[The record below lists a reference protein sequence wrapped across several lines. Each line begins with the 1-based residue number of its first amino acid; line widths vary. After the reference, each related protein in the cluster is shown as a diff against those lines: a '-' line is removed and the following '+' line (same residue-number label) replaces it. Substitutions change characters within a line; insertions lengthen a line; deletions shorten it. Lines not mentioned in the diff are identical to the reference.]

1 MKNARPCALRPV
13 VCWLGEEKVW
23 LIVAPAVTDVAGP
36 RITIRPVAGLPLLHV
51 EEPEF
56 TGVRRVLK
64 GTIDRFGGSFV
75 DLYTAQ
81 PFDLDGAPAT
91 GVAFDVRIY
100 DDDDFQIEGLFTHQG
115 GIYWRWLGNSFLYAF
130 VGGAGATVLSILAG
144 YGFAKYRFRGR
155 GTVFGVI
162 LGSIMV
168 PLTALVVPTFML
180 LSQYGLINT
189 PWAVILPS
197 LLSPF
202 GVYLMRVYTQ
212 DAVPDEMLEAARI
225 DGAGEWRTFFQVALP
240 LLKPAIVTVL
250 LLSVVGTW
258 NNFFL
263 PLAVL
268 TDPQLLP
275 VTVGLNRWTALS
287 NAGAGGEQVWNLI
300 TSGAFIS
307 VVPLILS
314 FLFLQRY
321 WQGGLAIG
329 SVK

>member
-1 MKNARPCALRPV
+1 MTETLEKTARPMNAGRSTPLRTARKPRNVIAHLFLVVLVIYFLVPVWWLLIASTKNAPDLFAGTGAL
-13 VCWLGEEKVW
+13 W
-23 LIVAPAVTDVAGP
+23 
-36 RITIRPVAGLPLLHV
+36 
-51 EEPEF
+51 
-56 TGVRRVLK
+56 
-64 GTIDRFGGSFV
+64 FGK
-75 DLYTAQ
+75 
-81 PFDLDGAPAT
+81 
-91 GVAFDVRIY
+91 
-100 DDDDFQIEGLFTHQG
+100 DFNLFANLADLFTYNG
-115 GIYWRWLGNSFLYAF
+115 GEYLQWLGNSVLYA
-130 VGGAGATVLSILAG
+130 VSGGVGATVIAVLAG

-155 GTVFGVI
+155 GAVFTVI
-162 LGSIMV
+162 LGSVMV
-168 PLTALVVPTFML
+168 PLTALVIPTFML
-180 LSQYGLINT
+180 LSQYGIINT

-225 DGAGEWRTFFQVALP
+225 DGAGELRTFFQVALP
-240 LLKPAIVTVL
+240 LLRPAIVTVL

-268 TDPQLLP
+268 TDPDLLP

-300 TSGAFIS
+300 TTGAFVS
-307 VVPLILS
+307 VLPLILS

-321 WQGGLAIG
+321 WQGGLSIG
-329 SVK
+329 SIK

>member
-1 MKNARPCALRPV
+1 MSV
-13 VCWLGEEKVW
+13 F
-23 LIVAPAVTDVAGP
+23 APRADV
-36 RITIRPVAGLPLLHV
+36 RDEPLTTV
-51 EEPEF
+51 
-56 TGVRRVLK
+56 TGVPSRNDRGASDRRRRNGGRRIGSQAFLIILAIYFVFPIWWLVVAATK
-64 GTIDRFGGSFV
+64 NTSGLFGSS
-75 DLYTAQ
+75 
-81 PFDLDGAPAT
+81 PFW
-91 GVAFDVRIY
+91 FDDHFALFENIA
-100 DDDDFQIEGLFTHQG
+100 GLFTHQG
-115 GIYWRWLGNSFLYAF
+115 GIYWRWLANSFVYAF
-130 VGGAGATVLSILAG
+130 AGGIGATVLAILAG

-155 GTVFGVI
+155 GAVFTII
-162 LGSIMV
+162 LGSVMV
-168 PLTALVVPTFML
+168 PLTALVIPTFML
-180 LSQYGLINT
+180 LSQYGIINT

-225 DGAGEWRTFFQVALP
+225 DGAGELRTFFQVALP
-240 LLKPAIVTVL
+240 LLRPAIVTVL

-268 TDPQLLP
+268 TDPDLLP

-300 TSGAFIS
+300 TTGSFVSIL
-307 VVPLILS
+307 PLILS

-329 SVK
+329 SIK

>member
-1 MKNARPCALRPV
+1 MTVFSQRQADLSEPLTTGISTHEVR
-13 VCWLGEEKVW
+13 
-23 LIVAPAVTDVAGP
+23 GP
-36 RITIRPVAGLPLLHV
+36 RQRGKRAGGRRIGSHVFLVILAIYFIIPIWWLFVAATKSNSGLFSSPA
-51 EEPEF
+51 F
-56 TGVRRVLK
+56 W
-64 GTIDRFGGSFV
+64 
-75 DLYTAQ
+75 
-81 PFDLDGAPAT
+81 FDDTFAL
-91 GVAFDVRIY
+91 
-100 DDDDFQIEGLFTHQG
+100 FQNIAGLFTHQG

-130 VGGAGATVLSILAG
+130 SGGIGATILSILAG

-155 GTVFGVI
+155 SAIFTII
-162 LGSIMV
+162 LGSVMV
-168 PLTALVVPTFML
+168 PLTALVIPTFML

-189 PWAVILPS
+189 AWAVILPS

-225 DGAGEWRTFFQVALP
+225 DGAGEIRTFFTVALP

-268 TDPQLLP
+268 TDPNLLP

-307 VVPLILS
+307 VLPLILS

-321 WQGGLAIG
+321 WQGGLSLG
-329 SVK
+329 SIK